1 MVWATLFSMV
11 LIVGAVMYFV
21 LLVVL
26 LNLKLLPS
34 PPPGH
39 WASKLVLRQFRRREA
54 EPVAPIGAAEVIPFP
69 LRGIVSPAMA
79 GEELSWLKSGTGYG
93 LAGGLKTVARGGT
106 LDFRK
111 GKQVGESSGLER
123 HLIGLPATRIMGS
136 AA

>member
-11 LIVGAVMYFV
+11 LIVGAVMYFA

-34 PPPGH
+34 PPAGH
-39 WASKLVLRQFRRREA
+39 WASKLILRQFHRQEA
-54 EPVAPIGAAEVIPFP
+54 EPVVAIGAAEVIPFP
-69 LRGIVSPAMA
+69 LRGIVSSAMA

-93 LAGGLKTVARGGT
+93 LAAGLKTVATGGT